1 MEESRAVKLRALRG
15 AITVEENEENAILEA
30 TEELVREV
38 MSRNS
43 LEQDDMVSCIFTCT
57 PDLNAQF
64 PAVAARR
71 LGLNSV
77 PLMCAREMD
86 VPNAM
91 PRVIRM
97 MVHCYADPATEA
109 QHVYLR
115 DAVDLRKDLHAAQ

>member
-1 MEESRAVKLRALRG
+1 VKLRALRG
-15 AITVEENEENAILEA
+15 AITVDENEENAILDA

-71 LGLNSV
+71 LGLNTV